1 LVANNP
7 DLPVDPP
14 LLQRAVIDAEL
25 LDRERRLANGLPERE
40 DEPGP
45 VIVELNIRHARGLP
59 GAQAR
64 FVELYGRLIVANVT
78 VGPSPIEITSGF
90 WRCDLSVDHA
100 RVLVALDHS
109 VDPGERSIH
118 RIWMDHLVRRLIDR
132 SSRTVKAE
140 AARRLFNA
148 DGRDIVWAVVDSGI
162 DATHPHFGTY
172 STLGAEVDGLH
183 RDFTVAPGAAEKGD
197 PLADAFG
204 HGTHVAGIIA
214 GGLPPGGP
222 VELRVAEHLS
232 LSASLGTAAE
242 AFDLARL
249 RDRDPEL
256 VRTRELEPLER
267 REVRDPGRLDGIARR
282 SRLVSLKVLN
292 DQGTG
297 RSSDVI
303 RALRFVRENLND
315 DGRRL
320 VVHGVNLSL
329 GYDFNAKAFASGQ
342 TPLCVEVDRL
352 VRSGVVAVAAAG
364 NTGFGTITGL
374 FGQREGTL
382 LSSINDP
389 GNAALAITVGSTH
402 RDMPHVYGVSWF
414 SSKGPT
420 GDGRLKPDLLAPGER
435 ITSCA
440 AGKRRRQ
447 MEQVFGGDQTPSSPV
462 AFYIDDSG
470 TSMAA
475 PHVSGVAAGLL
486 SIRRE
491 FIGQPE
497 EVKRILL
504 ESATPLGRDRYFE
517 GHGLVN
523 LMRAIQLI

>member
-1 LVANNP
+1 MANEP

-14 LLQRAVIDAEL
+14 LLRRVVIDTEL

-45 VIVELNIRHARGLP
+45 VIVELNLGHARGVP
-59 GAQAR
+59 GAQVG
-64 FVELYGRLIVANVT
+64 FIELYGRLLAAEPALHQPPV
-78 VGPSPIEITSGF
+78 EITSEF
-90 WRCDLSVDHA
+90 WRCDLSVDQA
-100 RVLVALDHS
+100 RVLVSLDRS
-109 VDPGERSIH
+109 VDPGERVVH
-118 RIWMDHLVRRLIDR
+118 RIWMDYLVRRLIDR

-148 DGRDIVWAVVDSGI
+148 DGRDIVWAVIDSGI
-162 DATHPHFGTY
+162 DATHPHFRTY
-172 STLGAEVDGLH
+172 MTLGAEVDGLH
-183 RDFTVAPGAAEKGD
+183 RDFTVADGAAEQGD
-197 PLADAFG
+197 PLTDAYG
-204 HGTHVAGIIA
+204 HGSHVAGIIA

-232 LSASLGTAAE
+232 LSASLATDSE

-249 RDRDPEL
+249 RDRDSEL
-256 VRTRELEPLER
+256 VRTSELEQLQR
-267 REVRDPGRLDGIARR
+267 RAVSDPGQLAGIARR

-292 DQGTG
+292 DRGTG

-303 RALRFVRENLND
+303 RALRYVREDLND

-382 LSSINDP
+382 LSTINDP

-420 GDGRLKPDLLAPGER
+420 GDGRLKPDVLAPGER

-447 MEQVFGGDQTPSSPV
+447 MDQLFDGDPPPPEPV
-462 AFYIDDSG
+462 ACYIDDSG
-470 TSMAA
+470 TSMAT

-523 LMRAIQLI
+523 LMRAVQLI